1 MLYLKDNR
9 MRLRLLMMF
18 LCCMGLVVSAQAQG
32 VRAIVVNEFANI
44 RIAPAI
50 GAEVIGTVSAG
61 YEFSNINARNTDN
74 QWIRVDFQG
83 EEGWVNLT
91 PLTVLDGDIN
101 ALPIA
106 DPRFI
111 VYGGDGSPRAGTT
124 NQTGA
129 VSAKANNGV
138 RVRSGPSK
146 AYPTLANIN
155 YNQLLSITGH
165 TASNI
170 WYQVS
175 FEGTLGWVNSTFI
188 ILLSGDINALP
199 VGGIVASAKPD
210 LGDDSDTYIGVLKL
224 MRDRLNIA
232 RESLVS
238 IRTSWADAALT
249 GRASCQPYPPRP
261 SDFNIALPVL
271 QVYYQTLNPLQ
282 TDFNT
287 AMFNLR
293 KSIDLFIDVCNQ
305 PGTGNPV
312 GTATVQGALDT
323 VNLTEQQIDNLIARL
338 APLIP
343 DDSIGSNECLL
354 TYRGRAEV
362 LPVLNLN
369 TIYLD
374 KFTARSYAAGYCFDG
389 VQGQSVILQIL
400 PLPGSNLAPVISISP
415 LDDPKNFAGINRGA
429 GGANTLIQ
437 LGPIV
442 LPRTT
447 RYVLIIADLGLE
459 GRTGGPKGDIAL
471 RLFDASATITVGT
484 QLSYDP
490 ATGSVN
496 ITVGATTGVSNQTTT
511 TTTPVLPPCPSTQF
525 TCQQL
530 FSCSEA
536 QACLQAGNFT
546 LDGDSD
552 GIPCEETWCQ

>member
-1 MLYLKDNR
+1 

-530 FSCSEA
+530 VSCSQA
-536 QACLQAGNFT
+536 QACLNAGNFT

>member
-1 MLYLKDNR
+1 

-552 GIPCEETWCQ
+552 GIPCEDALCQ